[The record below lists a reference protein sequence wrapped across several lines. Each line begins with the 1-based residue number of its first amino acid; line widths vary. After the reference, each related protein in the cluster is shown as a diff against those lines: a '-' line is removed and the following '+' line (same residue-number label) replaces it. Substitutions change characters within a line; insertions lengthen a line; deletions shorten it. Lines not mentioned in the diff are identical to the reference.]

1 MRRAQGFTIVEVIVV
16 VIVVGILATL
26 GTFSFIRVQ
35 QNVRNDERT
44 SDIMI
49 ISDALERYYEKNSV
63 YPSCSTMTQAIG
75 TVANLLTIDESAL
88 TSPTAAQGTNSI
100 TCAALTSTGPDAYRY
115 VGDTTTE
122 CNAGTFCFE
131 YTLQYKREGDNAIIS
146 KGSIQCGKAFSNGCQ
161 RPGGI

>member
-1 MRRAQGFTIVEVIVV
+1 MKRAQGFTIVEVIVV

-44 SDIMI
+44 TDVMV
-49 ISDALERYYEKNSV
+49 ISDALERYYEKHSV

-75 TVANLLTIDESAL
+75 TVADLLIIDESAL
-88 TSPTAAQGTNSI
+88 TAPTATTGTNSI
-100 TCAALTSTGPDAYRY
+100 TCTALTTTGPDAYRY

-131 YTLQYKREGDNAIIS
+131 YTLQYRREGDNAIIS

-161 RPGGI
+161 RPAGI